1 MVDTLKLTQIGRYTT
16 GVFDESAAEIPAYD
30 PDTQRLF
37 VVNANSAAVDV
48 LDLSNPSEPTLIKAI
63 DVSEFGEVANS
74 VAVQNGIVAVAV
86 EAAIAQN
93 SGRVVFLNTDG
104 DLLSQVTVGALPDML
119 TFTPDGTKVLVA
131 NEGEPSDDYTDDPE
145 GSVSII
151 DLSNGVENLSN
162 ADVTTASFAAFNE
175 QKAELIEQ
183 GVRIFGPDVGTA
195 APNDTV
201 SVAQDLEPEY
211 IAVTPDSTTAYVALQ
226 ENNALAKVDISASQV
241 TEILPLGFKD
251 HNAEP
256 SLETFFFEESELP
269 VLGTTEARGD
279 ILLGGFS
286 GLYFEGVA
294 PNGKLQFITHP
305 DRGPDAGSDEQGN
318 RIFLLPELQPQLVR
332 FELDPQDGLE
342 ISDRIFLT
350 QADGTPLTGLP
361 NLPELDPD
369 TPIDEAGNLLEFAPL
384 GADLEG
390 VVRVPD
396 GTYWLA
402 DEYRPSLYHFT
413 EDGTLIE
420 RYVPKGLPPEVG
432 TPAFHE
438 VYSQRQ
444 PNRGFEAIA
453 YQDGKVYGFIQ
464 SPIDNPAS
472 AETATVRILEFDP
485 ETNTV
490 GEYLYIQDNVGGGS
504 DKIGDAV
511 ALDEGEFLL
520 IERDSNTGEDSLKN
534 IYRIN
539 LKNATNVTDLPPG
552 TLAAGETLES
562 LTPEQLAQKGIQ
574 PVTKELYADLADLGY
589 TFTDKP
595 EGLALVDPTTVAVLN
610 DNDFG
615 ETDVP
620 IGLGLVS
627 LNNALDASDE
637 DGAIAIRNAS
647 VLGMYQP
654 DGIAAYE
661 ANDGETYIVTANE
674 GDAREYIV
682 EDDQGNETETFVE
695 EARVEDLSLDPEA
708 FPDANLQ
715 QPENLG
721 RLTVTTTL
729 GDADDDGEYEQLYA
743 FGGRSFS
750 IFDTEG
756 NLVFDSGSD
765 FERITAEQ
773 VPDFFNSDNDE
784 NTFDTRSDNK
794 GPEPEGVVL
803 GEVNGRNYAFVGLE
817 RVGGVMVYDISDPA
831 ESEFV
836 QYINTRD
843 FTGDPEAGT
852 GDLGPEGLSFISA
865 EDSPN
870 GNPLLAVAYE
880 VSGSTAIFE
889 ITALTPI
896 YDIQG
901 TGHLSP
907 LADEPVT
914 TQGIVTAVDDNGF
927 YLQDPQGD
935 DNQATS
941 DGILVF
947 TGGTPEDGEGEAIA
961 VGDEVQVAGT
971 VSEFVPGG
979 TDTGNLSTTEITAPT
994 LTKLSENND
1003 LPEAVVLGE
1012 DRTPPT
1018 AVIDDDGLASYDPTE
1033 DGIDFYESLEGMLV
1047 TVNDALSVSPT
1058 NRFGEIYTVANDG
1071 EDATG
1076 LSTRGT
1082 SNISPEDFN
1091 PERIQ
1096 IQFDDDIL
1104 PIEAVQVDV
1113 GAQLGD
1119 VTGVVGYS
1127 FGNYEVN
1134 LTEPF
1139 ALEEASRLE
1148 RETTALTGRE
1158 QLMIAT
1164 YNVLNLDPNDADGDA
1179 DIADGQFEA
1188 IAAHIANNLQT
1199 PDIVAL
1205 QEIQDNDG
1213 SVAPDESDVT
1223 AADET
1228 LSLLVEQIEE
1238 ISDVSYKFIDNPFIG
1253 DDTNGGQPGGN
1264 IRNAFLYNPE
1274 RVEFVEDSLSPIT
1287 EPQDQQTNP
1296 ENPFFDSRLPLVA
1309 TFTFNG
1315 EEITLVNNHFSSKGG
1330 SSPLFGSI
1338 QPATELQEDPQ
1349 VNGSVEE
1356 RRSQAEAVATFV
1368 ENLRQDSDA
1377 NIAVLGDLNEFEF
1390 ISPLEILESASL
1402 TNLTKS
1408 LPPNERYS
1416 YIFQGNSQS
1425 LDHILVSD
1433 NLAEQAEFDAVHVN
1447 SEFSEQASDHDPLVA
1462 RLQLASAAPEPV
1474 FGTLNDDVFDAAVE
1488 DGFDGSA
1495 DLVFAGAGDDLID
1508 ASTAGSGNNRLY
1520 GGAGDD
1526 IFFLGAND
1534 RVVGGAGKDRFF
1546 VLAGGGNTLTGG
1558 AGADQFWIATG
1569 EQLEASNT
1577 ITDFDPDIDIIGIG
1591 GLGLSFSDLSF
1602 VQAKKNALI
1611 SFPDGELAVLEGIQ
1625 VDDLSEA
1632 NFIFV

>member
-1 MVDTLKLTQIGRYTT
+1 MVNTLKLTQIGKYTT

-48 LDLSNPSEPTLIKAI
+48 LDLSDPSEPTLIKAI

-93 SGRVVFLNTDG
+93 PGRVVFLNTDG
-104 DLLSQVTVGALPDML
+104 DLLSQVEVGALPDML

-151 DLSNGVENLSN
+151 DLSDGVANLSN
-162 ADVTTASFAAFNE
+162 ADVSMASFSAFNE

-183 GVRIFGPDVGTA
+183 GVRIFGPDVSTA
-195 APNDTV
+195 DPNDTV

-211 IAVTPDSTTAYVALQ
+211 IAVTSDSATAYVALQ
-226 ENNALAKVDISASQV
+226 ENNALAKVEISASQV
-241 TEILPLGFKD
+241 TEILPLGFKN
-251 HNAEP
+251 HLAE
-256 SLETFFFEESELP
+256 
-269 VLGTTEARGD
+269 D
-279 ILLGGFS
+279 
-286 GLYFEGVA
+286 
-294 PNGKLQFITHP
+294 
-305 DRGPDAGSDEQGN
+305 
-318 RIFLLPELQPQLVR
+318 
-332 FELDPQDGLE
+332 
-342 ISDRIFLT
+342 
-350 QADGTPLTGLP
+350 
-361 NLPELDPD
+361 
-369 TPIDEAGNLLEFAPL
+369 
-384 GADLEG
+384 
-390 VVRVPD
+390 
-396 GTYWLA
+396 
-402 DEYRPSLYHFT
+402 
-413 EDGTLIE
+413 
-420 RYVPKGLPPEVG
+420 
-432 TPAFHE
+432 
-438 VYSQRQ
+438 
-444 PNRGFEAIA
+444 
-453 YQDGKVYGFIQ
+453 
-464 SPIDNPAS
+464 
-472 AETATVRILEFDP
+472 
-485 ETNTV
+485 
-490 GEYLYIQDNVGGGS
+490 
-504 DKIGDAV
+504 
-511 ALDEGEFLL
+511 
-520 IERDSNTGEDSLKN
+520 
-534 IYRIN
+534 
-539 LKNATNVTDLPPG
+539 
-552 TLAAGETLES
+552 
-562 LTPEQLAQKGIQ
+562 
-574 PVTKELYADLADLGY
+574 
-589 TFTDKP
+589 
-595 EGLALVDPTTVAVLN
+595 
-610 DNDFG
+610 
-615 ETDVP
+615 
-620 IGLGLVS
+620 
-627 LNNALDASDE
+627 NALDASDDE
-637 DGAIAIRNAS
+637 AIAIRNAP

-661 ANDGETYIVTANE
+661 ADDGKTYIVTANE

-682 EDDQGNETETFVE
+682 EDDQGNESETFVE
-695 EARVEDLSLDPEA
+695 EARVEDLTLDPEA
-708 FPDANLQ
+708 FPDAD
-715 QPENLG
+715 NLG

-729 GDADDDGEYEQLYA
+729 GDTNGDGEYEQLYA

-817 RVGGVMVYDISDPA
+817 RVGGVMVYDITEPTEA
-831 ESEFV
+831 EFV

-843 FTGDPEAGT
+843 FSGDPEAGT
-852 GDLGPEGLSFISA
+852 AGDLGPEGLSFIRA

-880 VSGSTAIFE
+880 VSGSTAIFD

-901 TGHLSP
+901 AGHRSP
-907 LADEPVT
+907 FTDEPIT

-935 DNQATS
+935 GDLATS

-947 TGGTPEDGEGEAIA
+947 TGGTPEYGEGEAVA
-961 VGDEVQVAGT
+961 VGDEVQVAGK

-979 TDTGNLSTTEITAPT
+979 SDTGNLSTTEITAPT
-994 LTKLSENND
+994 LTKLSQNNE
-1003 LPEAVVLGE
+1003 LPDAVVLGV

-1018 AVIDDDGLASYDPTE
+1018 QVIDDDGLASYDPTE

-1047 TVNDALSVSPT
+1047 TANDALAVSPT
-1058 NRFGEIYTVANDG
+1058 NRFGEIYTVANNG

-1076 LSTRGT
+1076 LSRRGT
-1082 SNISPEDFN
+1082 LNISPNDFN

-1096 IQFDDDIL
+1096 IQFDDGIF
-1104 PIEAVQVDV
+1104 PVEAIQVDV

-1134 LTEPF
+1134 VTEQF

-1158 QLMIAT
+1158 QLTIAT

-1188 IAAHIANNLQT
+1188 IAAHIADNLQT
-1199 PDIVAL
+1199 PDIIAL

-1213 SVAPDESDVT
+1213 AVAPDESDVT

-1238 ISDVSYKFIDNPFIG
+1238 ISDITYKFIDNPFIG

-1274 RVEFVEDSLSPIT
+1274 RVEFVEDSLTTIT
-1287 EPQDQQTNP
+1287 APQEQQTNP

-1309 TFTFNG
+1309 TFTFND
-1315 EEITLVNNHFSSKGG
+1315 EDITLINNHFSSKGG

-1338 QPATELQEDPQ
+1338 QPATELQEDPL
-1349 VNGSVEE
+1349 VNGGVEE

-1368 ENLRQDSDA
+1368 ENLGAQNPDA

-1390 ISPLEILESASL
+1390 ISPLEILEAASL
-1402 TNLTKS
+1402 TNLTKT

-1433 NLAEQAEFDAVHVN
+1433 NLAERAEFDAVHVN
-1447 SEFSEQASDHDPLVA
+1447 SEFSDRASDHDPLVA
-1462 RLQLASAAPEPV
+1462 RLQLKPAAPEIV

-1508 ASTAGSGNNRLY
+1508 ATAGSGNNRLY
-1520 GGAGDD
+1520 GGTGDD
-1526 IFFLGAND
+1526 IFLLGAND

-1546 VLAGGGNTLTGG
+1546 VLAGGGNLLTGG
-1558 AGADQFWIATG
+1558 ADADQFWIAS
-1569 EQLEASNT
+1569 EQPEASNT
-1577 ITDFDPDIDIIGIG
+1577 ITDFDPEVDSIGIG
-1591 GLGLSFSDLSF
+1591 GLGVSFSDLSL
-1602 VQAKKNALI
+1602 VQAKNNTLI
-1611 SFPDGELAVLEGIQ
+1611 SSPEGDLAVLKGIQ
-1625 VDDLSEA
+1625 SE
-1632 NFIFV
+1632 